1 MRRIRGN
8 LCSIGRFSYRSF
20 LCIPYGQV
28 RSFATSYP
36 RRDDNDCIVGHLG
49 VENVEND
56 VYCLL

>member
-36 RRDDNDCIVGHLG
+36 RRDDNGLVAKHIGED
-49 VENVEND
+49 N